1 MSVICR
7 TDKGWVISHYDYTK
21 KIYTNVVSR
30 SGDVELAYNK
40 NLFHILT
47 PLMRDQ
53 EARNFIKSLS
63 EKEFVISQEIKMKK
77 RSRSASFDH
86 EIGIIQS
93 ALKELVE
100 IAQNRGYFSFKPT
113 NVHYEENNSLARS
126 TSELYNGE
134 SFASEINFSGG
145 NSSTSPIVVKTFG
158 QDYVIPPLCSFV
170 CCDIGNIN
178 AELSGKTFDFI
189 LLDPPWWNKFIRR
202 KKAKLSG
209 KGGETVNPFRGATEK
224 RPYERL
230 IFACLEGRRFK
241 NPEPERCIVSVPSAI
256 HSHKPPLVASP
267 TNQARNKEKALKLP
281 SHGSK
286 TPSYESA
293 ASAFT
298 KICDWYHVALNEAK
312 GSIVIVR
319 KSGRRFC

>member
-86 EIGIIQS
+86 EISIIQS

-158 QDYVIPPLCSFV
+158 RDYVIPPLCSFV

-178 AELSGKTFDFI
+178 TELSGKTFDFI

-202 KKAKLSG
+202 KKAKHSG
-209 KGGETVNPFRGATEK
+209 KGA
-224 RPYERL
+224 
-230 IFACLEGRRFK
+230 
-241 NPEPERCIVSVPSAI
+241 
-256 HSHKPPLVASP
+256 
-267 TNQARNKEKALKLP
+267 P
-281 SHGSK
+281 SHPLCSACSIDSK
-286 TPSYESA
+286 T
-293 ASAFT
+293 
-298 KICDWYHVALNEAK
+298 
-312 GSIVIVR
+312 
-319 KSGRRFC
+319 GRFLPD